1 MEHGLKLRG
10 GFNFYCHWPLKW
22 FVKQWE
28 ENFHV
33 SRPVLPQIFV
43 FSPLTQL
50 LVYFFVLQTP
60 GIASQFETF
69 SINLSILSADVGYP
83 PVSTQFIF
91 DPVTSPRIKVTFD
104 PPFDWPVINQFK
116 HITNK
121 YICEIS
127 KANHRWNPKV
137 VNLLDSNLHKIFPNM
152 LVPQH
157 NRFRNLPSITNN
169 NFVH

>member
-1 MEHGLKLRG
+1 MDWNCVVALIFTATGLWN
-10 GFNFYCHWPLKW
+10 GFWNNEKKIFTFLVLFYLKSSS
-22 FVKQWE
+22 FLLLLSFLFTFSFFRLQE
-28 ENFHV
+28 
-33 SRPVLPQIFV
+33 
-43 FSPLTQL
+43 SPL
-50 LVYFFVLQTP
+50 
-60 GIASQFETF
+60 SSKHF

-104 PPFDWPVINQFK
+104 SPFDWPVINQFK

-137 VNLLDSNLHKIFPNM
+137 VNLLDSSLHKIFPNM

-157 NRFRNLPSITNN
+157 NRFRNLPLITNN

>member
-33 SRPVLPQIFV
+33 SRTVLPQIFV

-69 SINLSILSADVGYP
+69 
-83 PVSTQFIF
+83 
-91 DPVTSPRIKVTFD
+91 
-104 PPFDWPVINQFK
+104 
-116 HITNK
+116 
-121 YICEIS
+121 
-127 KANHRWNPKV
+127 
-137 VNLLDSNLHKIFPNM
+137 LHKSFHFVSGCWVSASFYPI
-152 LVPQH
+152 H
-157 NRFRNLPSITNN
+157 FRPS
-169 NFVH
+169 NFAPHKSHVRPTIWLTRNKSIQTYHKQIYLGNIQSEPSLQSKGYKLAWFEFA

>member
-1 MEHGLKLRG
+1 MVCKTMRWKFSRFSSCSTSNLRL
-10 GFNFYCHWPLKW
+10 FSSYSASCLLFRSSD
-22 FVKQWE
+22 
-28 ENFHV
+28 
-33 SRPVLPQIFV
+33 SR
-43 FSPLTQL
+43 
-50 LVYFFVLQTP
+50 
-60 GIASQFETF
+60 
-69 SINLSILSADVGYP
+69 NRLSVRNWVCSVGYP